1 MDNQKFEDEKNKVSQ
16 GQTEVDNKVKMAET
30 DKLDLQNEQ
39 PADDDENTPNND
51 HNPTIPR
58 QGKGVQGMNMESG
71 QNLYCD
77 SHAEKKDK

>member
-1 MDNQKFEDEKNKVSQ
+1 MNMDNQKFEDEKNKVSQ
-16 GQTEVDNKVKMAET
+16 GQPEADH
-30 DKLDLQNEQ
+30 QNEQ
-39 PADDDENTPNND
+39 PAHDDENTPNND

-77 SHAEKKDK
+77 SHPEKKDK